1 MRAGRLYLL
10 REESPILLIED
21 VMLTGSVWERMR
33 GLLRRPPLREREA
46 LLIDR
51 CASVHTWGMRYPLDL
66 AFMDRKW
73 KIRKL
78 ARDVRPWRMAW
89 CRAAAVTLEMQA
101 GTIDRLKLETGMQLV
116 WQESAQK

>member
-1 MRAGRLYLL
+1 MRAGRLYQL

-21 VMLTGSVWERMR
+21 AMLTGSVWERMR
-33 GLLRRPPLREREA
+33 GLLWRPRLREREA

-78 ARDVRPWRMAW
+78 VREVKPWRMAW
-89 CRAAAVTLEMQA
+89 CAAAAVTLEMPA
-101 GTIDRLKLETGMQLV
+101 GAIDRLKLETGMQLT
-116 WQESAQK
+116 WQESA